1 MRALAYAAGAA
12 AILATGAL
20 AAAPAGVAFVTKTAA
35 PGDISNAPTSRSM
48 GKRTAPVRMQV
59 DDAPEARSR
68 VDASNF
74 GKLPGGNSPHTVAYE
89 FEKALSN
96 SNAGPEVDNS
106 PSAQD
111 NKIVQKPEAKTH
123 EEAIFQRVV
132 ELLDSKNSD
141 AEPNGLAKTTESKAS
156 PGPEAVNKWAPP
168 AGYLPSKAK
177 KAKAQSSYFLENFF
191 MKAFGVSSRSPS
203 PLPDFETV
211 GKLSSEDGSKTLIL
225 SNEALTKQAS
235 SRTIKSVTESLVEI
249 ESILDRL
256 IELEKSK
263 WRPPSGTLSN
273 ILGITPP
280 VNPPSSSVSAGSLH
294 IKTGQPPV
302 DAAAES
308 LPREPAKKWKPPE
321 GYVPKR
327 GSPVPPDP
335 SQVTC
340 MFVVT
345 RFWPCPF
352 ILAVAT

>member
-1 MRALAYAAGAA
+1 MRVLAYAAGAA

-35 PGDISNAPTSRSM
+35 PGDISNTPTSRSM
-48 GKRTAPVRMQV
+48 GKRTAPVRMQAN
-59 DDAPEARSR
+59 DGDPAARSR

-74 GKLPGGNSPHTVAYE
+74 GKLPGGNSPHTVAHE

-96 SNAGPEVDNS
+96 SNPEFDSS
-106 PSAQD
+106 PSAED
-111 NKIVQKPEAKTH
+111 KKVVEKPEAKTQ

-156 PGPEAVNKWAPP
+156 PSPETVNKWAPP
-168 AGYLPSKAK
+168 AGYLPSKAR

-225 SNEALTKQAS
+225 SNEALTKQVS

-249 ESILDRL
+249 EAILDRL
-256 IELEKSK
+256 IELEQSK

-280 VNPPSSSVSAGSLH
+280 VNPPSSSVSPGSLH
-294 IKTGQPPV
+294 TKTRQLPV
-302 DAAAES
+302 DTAAES
-308 LPREPAKKWKPPE
+308 LPREPAKMWKPPE

-335 SQVTC
+335 SQV
-340 MFVVT
+340 
-345 RFWPCPF
+345 
-352 ILAVAT
+352 A

>member
-1 MRALAYAAGAA
+1 MRVLAYAAGAA
-12 AILATGAL
+12 VILATGAL

-35 PGDISNAPTSRSM
+35 PGDISNTPTSRSM
-48 GKRTAPVRMQV
+48 GKQTAPVRMQV
-59 DDAPEARSR
+59 NDDAPESRSR

-96 SNAGPEVDNS
+96 SKAGPEVDNS
-106 PSAQD
+106 PSAED
-111 NKIVQKPEAKTH
+111 KKIVEEPEAKTH

-141 AEPNGLAKTTESKAS
+141 AGPNGLAKTTESKAS
-156 PGPEAVNKWAPP
+156 PSPETVNKWEPP

-177 KAKAQSSYFLENFF
+177 KAKSQSSYFLENFF

-263 WRPPSGTLSN
+263 WRPPSGTFSN
-273 ILGITPP
+273 ILGIT
-280 VNPPSSSVSAGSLH
+280 SVSPGSLH
-294 IKTGQPPV
+294 TKTRQLPV

-308 LPREPAKKWKPPE
+308 LPKEPAKKWKPPE

-335 SQVTC
+335 SQVLVC
-340 MFVVT
+340 LF
-345 RFWPCPF
+345 
-352 ILAVAT
+352 

>member
-1 MRALAYAAGAA
+1 MRVLAYAAGAA

-35 PGDISNAPTSRSM
+35 PGDISNTPASRSM
-48 GKRTAPVRMQV
+48 GKQTAPLRMQV
-59 DDAPEARSR
+59 NDDAQEARSR

-74 GKLPGGNSPHTVAYE
+74 GKLPRGNSPHTVAYE

-96 SNAGPEVDNS
+96 SKAGPEVDNS
-106 PSAQD
+106 PSAED
-111 NKIVQKPEAKTH
+111 NKIVEKPEAKTN

-141 AEPNGLAKTTESKAS
+141 AETNGLAKTTESKAS
-156 PGPEAVNKWAPP
+156 PSPQTVNKWAPP

-225 SNEALTKQAS
+225 SNEDLTKQAS

-249 ESILDRL
+249 EAILDRL
-256 IELEKSK
+256 IELDKTK

-280 VNPPSSSVSAGSLH
+280 VSQGSSL
-294 IKTGQPPV
+294 TQTRQLPV

-308 LPREPAKKWKPPE
+308 LPREPPKKWKPPE

-327 GSPVPPDP
+327 GSSVPPDP
-335 SQVTC
+335 SQVAC
-340 MFVVT
+340 V
-345 RFWPCPF
+345 CSDK
-352 ILAVAT
+352 ILAVAIHAGHVAT